1 MCHTPRLWSLT
12 AAHVVMRL
20 PEHCSRFLPTRSSAT
35 VHRFCP
41 RVLHSEPPGDS
52 HLPRPRTPTSPLQ
65 LSPQVST
72 TPVSAADDPAFQLTP
87 KIKAAAKDFH
97 NCPHHADPPAGLG
110 PEDSGIFH
118 TFPGQSRAVCTS
130 KSSSSLVRHPSAESI
145 LEVLRTPSA
154 PKLSCCGLSH
164 SR

>member
-41 RVLHSEPPGDS
+41 RVLHSEPPGNS
-52 HLPRPRTPTSPLQ
+52 HLPRPRAPTSPLQ

-97 NCPHHADPPAGLG
+97 NCPHHADRPLGLALRIQESFT
-110 PEDSGIFH
+110 P
-118 TFPGQSRAVCTS
+118 
-130 KSSSSLVRHPSAESI
+130 SLVRA
-145 LEVLRTPSA
+145 
-154 PKLSCCGLSH
+154 GLSALP
-164 SR
+164 SQALPLYAIPLQRAFWKSCELPPPQSFPAVA

>member
-41 RVLHSEPPGDS
+41 RVLHSEPPGNS
-52 HLPRPRTPTSPLQ
+52 HLPRPRAPTSPLQ

-97 NCPHHADPPAGLG
+97 NCPHHADPLGLALRIQESFT
-110 PEDSGIFH
+110 P
-118 TFPGQSRAVCTS
+118 
-130 KSSSSLVRHPSAESI
+130 SLVRA
-145 LEVLRTPSA
+145 
-154 PKLSCCGLSH
+154 GLSALP
-164 SR
+164 SQVLPLYAIPLQRAFWKSCELPPPQSFPAVA